1 MSIKTFLL
9 PDLGE
14 GLTEAELV
22 RWMIAEGDSVIVDQP
37 IAEVETAKSLVE
49 IPCPFEG
56 VVSTL
61 HGDAGQMM
69 LVDEPFIS
77 VDTAGDEPE
86 AAAPAATE
94 PAAEPS
100 SEGALSYREEE
111 MAGAQA
117 PEEADADEASGNV
130 LIGYGTGASKPS
142 TSRRRRPRAGITTAA
157 ASSETSTQAVRVIN
171 PLVRKLARENSIDIH
186 AVSGTGP
193 EGLVL
198 RADVQALIVQGQP
211 AAAVAAAPAAPVAA
225 PASTAAP
232 AQATPAK
239 AAAATAAGEDKRT
252 GLPLASSQVLAG
264 VRKTIAAAMST
275 SRREIPEA
283 TVWVD
288 VDVTKLLKLR
298 GKIKESEGQA
308 PSIMALISRFAVAGL
323 QRFTELNSR
332 IDVESDGS
340 LRHTIFDGV
349 NLGFAAQTDRGL
361 VVPNVRDAHKLN
373 ANELS
378 AEFARLAGVAREGK
392 AGVSDLSGSTFT
404 INNYGVFNVDGSA
417 AIINYPEAAILG
429 LGRIV
434 EKPWVVNGKIKVR
447 SICELT
453 LSFDHRVCD
462 GGTAAG
468 FLRYVAD
475 AMTDP
480 KKALSTL

>member
-1 MSIKTFLL
+1 MTVKTFLL

-14 GLTEAELV
+14 GLTEAELI
-22 RWMIAEGDSVIVDQP
+22 RWMVAAGDSVAVDQP

-61 HGDAGQMM
+61 HGEAGQMM

-77 VDTAGDEPE
+77 VNTGGEEASTNPE
-86 AAAPAATE
+86 T
-94 PAAEPS
+94 PS
-100 SEGALSYREEE
+100 ERAQSYREEE
-111 MAGAQA
+111 LAGTQA
-117 PEEADADEASGNV
+117 PSEESDSDSDADEGSGNV
-130 LIGYGTGASKPS
+130 LIGYGTGSAQRK
-142 TSRRRRPRAGITTAA
+142 TSRRRKPRTAA
-157 ASSETSTQAVRVIN
+157 GGARAAVQEPSEAVRVIN
-171 PLVRKLARENSIDIH
+171 PLVRKLARENSLDINS
-186 AVSGTGP
+186 VEGSGPQGLILRSDVEAALAGSNTETSANAP
-193 EGLVL
+193 MTETAAQSEG
-198 RADVQALIVQGQP
+198 P
-211 AAAVAAAPAAPVAA
+211 AASARP
-225 PASTAAP
+225 
-232 AQATPAK
+232 
-239 AAAATAAGEDKRT
+239 E
-252 GLPLASSQVLAG
+252 QV
-264 VRKTIAAAMST
+264 AAMSEADSRT
-275 SRREIPEA
+275 SRRKIPEA

-298 GKIKESEGQA
+298 SKIKEADGQA
-308 PSIMALISRFAVAGL
+308 PSVMALISRFTVAGL
-323 QRFTELNSR
+323 QRFPELNSR
-332 IDVESDGS
+332 IDAEANGA
-340 LRHTIFDGV
+340 LRHTLFEGV

-373 ANELS
+373 AQELS
-378 AEFARLAGVAREGK
+378 AEFARLAKVAREGK
-392 AGVSDLSGSTFT
+392 ASVADLSGSTFT

-429 LGRIV
+429 IGRII
-434 EKPWVVNGKIKVR
+434 EKPWVVNGRLKVR

-480 KKALSTL
+480 KRALATL

>member
-22 RWMIAEGDSVIVDQP
+22 RWMVTTGDPVAIDQP

-56 VVSTL
+56 VVHTL

-77 VDTAGDEPE
+77 V
-86 AAAPAATE
+86 ATGPVEGE
-94 PAAEPS
+94 PAEPADS
-100 SEGALSYREEE
+100 APTVEGALSYREEE
-111 MAGAQA
+111 MAGTQA
-117 PEEADADEASGNV
+117 PDAADEGSGNV
-130 LIGYGTGASKPS
+130 LIGYGTGAAKSS
-142 TSRRRRPRAGITTAA
+142 GSRRRRARATGAA
-157 ASSETSTQAVRVIN
+157 ASTSTGTSSAPLVIN
-171 PLVRKLARENSIDIH
+171 PIVRKLARDHGIDI
-186 AVSGTGP
+186 ASVNGSG
-193 EGLVL
+193 EGGMVL
-198 RADVQALIVQGQP
+198 RSDIQALISAP
-211 AAAVAAAPAAPVAA
+211 ATAAPVAPVATPAVTSPSAVAAA
-225 PASTAAP
+225 AS
-232 AQATPAK
+232 
-239 AAAATAAGEDKRT
+239 GETDSRT
-252 GLPLASSQVLAG
+252 GLPVAESTVLTG
-264 VRKTIAAAMST
+264 VRRTIANAMTT

-298 GKIKESEGQA
+298 AKLKESAGSA
-308 PSIMALISRFAVAGL
+308 PSMLALISRFAVLGL
-323 QRFTELNSR
+323 KKFPELNSR
-332 IDVESDGS
+332 IEVGADGQ
-340 LRHTIFDGV
+340 LTQTRFDGV

-361 VVPNVRDAHKLN
+361 VVPNVRGAHGLN
-373 ANELS
+373 AEELS
-378 AEFARLAGVAREGK
+378 AEFARLAGLAREGK
-392 AGVSDLSGSTFT
+392 AQVADLSGSTFT

-429 LGRIV
+429 IGRVV
-434 EKPWVVNGKIKVR
+434 ERPWVVKGKIKVR

-468 FLRYVAD
+468 FLRFVAD

-480 KKALSTL
+480 KQVIVSL

>member
-22 RWMIAEGDSVIVDQP
+22 RWMVAAGDTVAVDQP

-49 IPCPFEG
+49 IPSPFEG

-61 HGDAGQMM
+61 HGEAGQMM
-69 LVDEPFIS
+69 LVDEPFFS
-77 VDTAGDEPE
+77 VNTGGE
-86 AAAPAATE
+86 AEVPAE
-94 PAAEPS
+94 PAA
-100 SEGALSYREEE
+100 GAQSYLEEE
-111 MAGAQA
+111 LAGTQV
-117 PEEADADEASGNV
+117 PEEDEDEGSGNV
-130 LIGYGTGASKPS
+130 LIGYGTGGAKTN
-142 TSRRRRPRAGITTAA
+142 TSRRRRPRTGITTAA
-157 ASSETSTQAVRVIN
+157 ASSETTSVATKVIN
-171 PLVRKLARENSIDIH
+171 PLVRKLAKDNSVDIH
-186 AVSGTGP
+186 QVAGTGP
-193 EGLVL
+193 DGLVL
-198 RADVQALIVQGQP
+198 RADVEALIGQGTVVPTTQAPAAP
-211 AAAVAAAPAAPVAA
+211 AAATPAAAPAAVVASGSA
-225 PASTAAP
+225 DS
-232 AQATPAK
+232 
-239 AAAATAAGEDKRT
+239 RT
-252 GLPLASSQVLAG
+252 GLPVSSSQVLTG
-264 VRKTIAAAMST
+264 VRRTIANAMAT

-298 GKIKESEGQA
+298 SKLKEAQGSA
-308 PSIMALISRFAVAGL
+308 PSMLALISRFAIAAL
-323 QRFTELNSR
+323 ARFPEMNSR
-332 IDVESDGS
+332 IDNEADGA
-340 LRHTIFDGV
+340 LRHTVFDGV

-373 ANELS
+373 AAEL
-378 AEFARLAGVAREGK
+378 AGEFARLAALAREGK

-429 LGRIV
+429 IGRVV
-434 EKPWVVNGKIKVR
+434 EKPWVVNGKVKVR

-468 FLRYVAD
+468 FLRFVAD

-480 KKALSTL
+480 KAALAAL

>member
-22 RWMIAEGDSVIVDQP
+22 RWMVAAGDVVAVDQP

-77 VDTAGDEPE
+77 VNTGGEEAEAPE
-86 AAAPAATE
+86 AERAQ
-94 PAAEPS
+94 
-100 SEGALSYREEE
+100 SYREEE
-111 MAGAQA
+111 RAGTQA
-117 PEEADADEASGNV
+117 PAEESAEADEGSGNV
-130 LIGYGTGASKPS
+130 LIGYGTSSAQRK
-142 TSRRRRPRAGITTAA
+142 TSRRRKPRGGVAA
-157 ASSETSTQAVRVIN
+157 PAAQAPAEAARVIN
-171 PLVRKLARENSIDIH
+171 PLVRKLARDNALDIRT
-186 AVSGTGP
+186 VRGSGP
-193 EGLVL
+193 EGLIL
-198 RADVQALIVQGQP
+198 RTDVEAALSADAGLP
-211 AAAVAAAPAAPVAA
+211 AAAAAAAPAAPT
-225 PASTAAP
+225 PASAAAVPAAP
-232 AQATPAK
+232 AQAGGADSK
-239 AAAATAAGEDKRT
+239 T
-252 GLPLASSQVLAG
+252 GLPVASSQVLSG
-264 VRKTIAAAMST
+264 VRKTIATAMST

-283 TVWVD
+283 TVWVE

-298 GKIKESEGQA
+298 SKIKEAEGQA
-308 PSIMALISRFAVAGL
+308 PSVMALISRFAVAGL
-323 QRFTELNSR
+323 RRFPELNSR
-332 IDVESDGS
+332 IEAEADGG
-340 LRHTIFDGV
+340 LRHTILEGV

-361 VVPNVRDAHKLN
+361 VVPNVRNAHKLN
-373 ANELS
+373 AKELS
-378 AEFARLAGVAREGK
+378 AEFARLATVAREGK
-392 AGVSDLSGSTFT
+392 AGVADLSGSTFT
-404 INNYGVFNVDGSA
+404 INNYGVFDVDGSA

-429 LGRIV
+429 LGRII

-447 SICELT
+447 SICEMT

-468 FLRYVAD
+468 FMRYVAD

-480 KKALSTL
+480 KTALASL

>member
-22 RWMIAEGDSVIVDQP
+22 RWMVAAGDEVAVDQP

-49 IPCPFEG
+49 IPCPFAG
-56 VVSTL
+56 TVATL
-61 HGDAGQMM
+61 HGEAGQMM

-77 VDTAGDEPE
+77 VNTGGSGASAPE
-86 AAAPAATE
+86 APA
-94 PAAEPS
+94 
-100 SEGALSYREEE
+100 EGAQSYLEEE
-111 MAGAQA
+111 LAGTQA
-117 PEEADADEASGNV
+117 PDAESDEGSGNV
-130 LIGYGTGASKPS
+130 LIGYGTSS
-142 TSRRRRPRAGITTAA
+142 TERTGSRRRRPRKGTAPA
-157 ASSETSTQAVRVIN
+157 TGSSSGTQAVRVIN
-171 PLVRKLARENSIDIH
+171 PIVRKLAREHGI
-186 AVSGTGP
+186 AVETLTGSG
-193 EGLVL
+193 ENGLVL
-198 RADVQALIVQGQP
+198 RADVERAISGAQTQP
-211 AAAVAAAPAAPVAA
+211 ETVPATAPAP
-225 PASTAAP
+225 
-232 AQATPAK
+232 
-239 AAAATAAGEDKRT
+239 AATAAAPTAPTGEGHEDTRT
-252 GLPLASSQVLAG
+252 GLSVASTTVLSG
-264 VRKTIAAAMST
+264 VRRTIANAMST

-298 GKIKESEGQA
+298 AGLKADTGHA
-308 PSIMALISRFAVAGL
+308 PSMLALISRFAVAGL
-323 QRFTELNSR
+323 ARFPELNSR
-332 IDVESDGS
+332 IDTEADGQ
-340 LRHTIFDGV
+340 LRHTVFDGV

-361 VVPNVRDAHKLN
+361 VVPNVRGAHKLN
-373 ANELS
+373 AEELS
-378 AEFARLAGVAREGK
+378 AEFARLATLAREGK
-392 AGVSDLSGSTFT
+392 AQVADLSGSTFT

-429 LGRIV
+429 IGRVV
-434 EKPWVVNGKIKVR
+434 ERPWVHKGKIKAR

-480 KKALSTL
+480 KAALAVL

>member
-22 RWMIAEGDSVIVDQP
+22 RWMVAAGDSVAVDQP

-49 IPCPFEG
+49 IPSPFAG

-61 HGDAGQMM
+61 HGEAGEMM

-77 VDTAGDEPE
+77 VNTAGDAPAKEEPE
-86 AAAPAATE
+86 ASAP
-94 PAAEPS
+94 S
-100 SEGALSYREEE
+100 GAQSYRDEELAGTQSPEAEEE
-111 MAGAQA
+111 
-117 PEEADADEASGNV
+117 DEGSGNV
-130 LIGYGTGASKPS
+130 LIGYGTGSAKPS
-142 TSRRRRPRAGITTAA
+142 TSRRRRPRAGVTAA
-157 ASSETSTQAVRVIN
+157 QSSETTTTAVRVIN
-171 PLVRKLARENSIDIH
+171 PLVRKLAREHSVDIH
-186 AVSGTGP
+186 QVRGSGP
-193 EGLVL
+193 QGLIL
-198 RADVQALIVQGQP
+198 RGDVQAHLEQGAAPVTKSVSAPVTSPSVP
-211 AAAVAAAPAAPVAA
+211 ASQVAAAPAGRQQ
-225 PASTAAP
+225 ASTDA
-232 AQATPAK
+232 
-239 AAAATAAGEDKRT
+239 DSRT
-252 GLPLASSQVLAG
+252 GLPLTSSQVLTG
-264 VRKTIAAAMST
+264 VRRTIANAMST

-298 GKIKESEGQA
+298 TKLKESQGTA
-308 PSIMALISRFAVAGL
+308 PSMLALISRFAVAGL
-323 QRFTELNSR
+323 HRFPELNSR
-332 IDVESDGS
+332 IDSEADGA

-349 NLGFAAQTDRGL
+349 NLGFAAQTERGL
-361 VVPNVRDAHKLN
+361 VVPNVRGAHKLN
-373 ANELS
+373 AVELS
-378 AEFARLAGVAREGK
+378 AEFARLASLAREGK
-392 AGVSDLSGSTFT
+392 AQVSDLSGSTFT

-429 LGRIV
+429 IGRVV
-434 EKPWVVNGKIKVR
+434 EKPWVVNSKIKVR

-480 KKALSTL
+480 ARALASL

>member
-22 RWMIAEGDSVIVDQP
+22 RWMVAAGDVVAVDQP

-77 VDTAGDEPE
+77 VNTGGED
-86 AAAPAATE
+86 AAAPAGE
-94 PAAEPS
+94 EAER
-100 SEGALSYREEE
+100 AQSYREEE
-111 MAGAQA
+111 RAGTQVPA
-117 PEEADADEASGNV
+117 EDDAESDEGSGNV
-130 LIGYGTGASKPS
+130 LIGYGTSSAQRK
-142 TSRRRRPRAGITTAA
+142 TSRRRKPRSGVASAA
-157 ASSETSTQAVRVIN
+157 VQAPAEAVRVIN
-171 PLVRKLARENSIDIH
+171 PLVRKLARDNALDITT
-186 AVSGTGP
+186 VQGTGP
-193 EGLVL
+193 EGLIL
-198 RADVQALIVQGQP
+198 RADVEAALSADAVQP
-211 AAAVAAAPAAPVAA
+211 EPSTPAAPM
-225 PASTAAP
+225 P
-232 AQATPAK
+232 TPA
-239 AAAATAAGEDKRT
+239 ASASASVAVPVAQTGEADAKT
-252 GLPLASSQVLAG
+252 GLPVASSQVLSG
-264 VRKTIAAAMST
+264 VRKTIANAMST

-298 GKIKESEGQA
+298 SKIKEADGQA
-308 PSIMALISRFAVAGL
+308 PSVMALVARFAVAGL
-323 QRFTELNSR
+323 QRFPELNSR
-332 IDVESDGS
+332 IDVEADGG
-340 LRHTIFDGV
+340 LRHTLFEGV

-373 ANELS
+373 AKELS
-378 AEFARLAGVAREGK
+378 VEFARLASVAREGK
-392 AGVSDLSGSTFT
+392 AGVADLSGSTFT

-447 SICELT
+447 SICEMT

-468 FLRYVAD
+468 FMRYVAD

-480 KKALSTL
+480 KAALASL

>member
-22 RWMIAEGDSVIVDQP
+22 RWIVAAGDTVAVDQP

-49 IPCPFEG
+49 IPSPFEG

-61 HGDAGQMM
+61 HGEAGQMM

-77 VDTAGDEPE
+77 VNTGGED
-86 AAAPAATE
+86 APQTG
-94 PAAEPS
+94 EPS
-100 SEGALSYREEE
+100 GERAQSYREEE
-111 MAGAQA
+111 LAGTQA
-117 PEEADADEASGNV
+117 PAGESVDPSGEAEHDEEGSGNV
-130 LIGYGTGASKPS
+130 LIGYGTGSAQRK
-142 TSRRRRPRAGITTAA
+142 TSRRRKPRGLG
-157 ASSETSTQAVRVIN
+157 ASGASATKASAEAVRVVN
-171 PLVRKLARENSIDIH
+171 PLVRKLARENSLDIST
-186 AVSGTGP
+186 VQGTGP
-193 EGLVL
+193 EGLIL
-198 RADVQALIVQGQP
+198 RTDVE
-211 AAAVAAAPAAPVAA
+211 AAVAAVSQAPATTATATQPSTS
-225 PASTAAP
+225 STAAKP
-232 AQATPAK
+232 EVSTGTVDA
-239 AAAATAAGEDKRT
+239 DSRT
-252 GLPLASSQVLAG
+252 GLPVASSQVLSG
-264 VRKTIAAAMST
+264 VRKTIANAMST

-298 GKIKESEGQA
+298 TKIKEADGQA
-308 PSIMALISRFAVAGL
+308 PSVIALISRFAVAGL
-323 QRFTELNSR
+323 QRFPELNSR
-332 IDVESDGS
+332 IDVDADGG
-340 LRHTIFDGV
+340 LRHTVFEGV
-349 NLGFAAQTDRGL
+349 NLGFAAQTERGL

-373 ANELS
+373 AQELS
-378 AEFARLAGVAREGK
+378 AEFARLATVAREGK

-429 LGRIV
+429 LGRII
-434 EKPWVVNGKIKVR
+434 EKPWVVNGKLKVR

-468 FLRYVAD
+468 FLRFVAD

-480 KKALSTL
+480 KRALATL

>member
-1 MSIKTFLL
+1 MTVKTFLL

-14 GLTEAELV
+14 GLTEAELI
-22 RWMIAEGDSVIVDQP
+22 RWMVAAGDSVAVDQP

-61 HGDAGQMM
+61 HGEAGQMM

-77 VDTAGDEPE
+77 VNTGGEEASTNPE
-86 AAAPAATE
+86 T
-94 PAAEPS
+94 PS
-100 SEGALSYREEE
+100 ERAQSYREEE
-111 MAGAQA
+111 LAGTQA
-117 PEEADADEASGNV
+117 PSEESDSDSDADEGSGNV
-130 LIGYGTGASKPS
+130 LIGYGTGSAQRK
-142 TSRRRRPRAGITTAA
+142 TSRRRKPRTAA
-157 ASSETSTQAVRVIN
+157 GGARAAVQEPSEAVRVIN
-171 PLVRKLARENSIDIH
+171 PLVRKLARENSLDINS
-186 AVSGTGP
+186 VKGSGPQGLILRSDVEAALAGSNTETSANAP
-193 EGLVL
+193 MTETAAQSEG
-198 RADVQALIVQGQP
+198 P
-211 AAAVAAAPAAPVAA
+211 AASARPEQVAAMSEAD
-225 PASTAAP
+225 S
-232 AQATPAK
+232 
-239 AAAATAAGEDKRT
+239 RT
-252 GLPLASSQVLAG
+252 GLPVASSQVLSG
-264 VRKTIAAAMST
+264 VRKTIANAMST

-298 GKIKESEGQA
+298 SKIKEADGQA
-308 PSIMALISRFAVAGL
+308 PSVMALISRFTVAGL
-323 QRFTELNSR
+323 QRFPELNSR
-332 IDVESDGS
+332 IDAEANGA
-340 LRHTIFDGV
+340 LRHTLFEGV

-373 ANELS
+373 AQEVS
-378 AEFARLAGVAREGK
+378 AEFARLAKVAREGK
-392 AGVSDLSGSTFT
+392 ASVADLSGSTFT

-429 LGRIV
+429 IGRII
-434 EKPWVVNGKIKVR
+434 EKPWVVNGRLKVR

-480 KKALSTL
+480 KRALATL

>member
-22 RWMIAEGDSVIVDQP
+22 RWMVAAGDAVAIDQP

-56 VVSTL
+56 VVHQL
-61 HGDAGQMM
+61 HGEAGQMM

-77 VDTAGDEPE
+77 V
-86 AAAPAATE
+86 ATE
-94 PAAEPS
+94 AGQAAEAGQ
-100 SEGALSYREEE
+100 GAEADGQGPANGAQTYREEE
-111 MAGAQA
+111 RAGTQA
-117 PEEADADEASGNV
+117 PAEEADEGSGNV
-130 LIGYGTGASKPS
+130 LIGYGTGAAKSS
-142 TSRRRRPRAGITTAA
+142 GGRRRRPRSGSIITTPGPAN
-157 ASSETSTQAVRVIN
+157 EQAPLVIN
-171 PLVRKLARENSIDIH
+171 PIVRKLAREHGIDI
-186 AVSGTGP
+186 AKVNGSG
-193 EGLVL
+193 EGGMVL
-198 RADVQALIVQGQP
+198 RSDIQAVIG
-211 AAAVAAAPAAPVAA
+211 AAAPAAQP
-225 PASTAAP
+225 P
-232 AQATPAK
+232 
-239 AAAATAAGEDKRT
+239 AAAASGQAPAPAAARSAGELDART
-252 GLPLASSQVLAG
+252 GLPVAESAVLSG
-264 VRKTIAAAMST
+264 VRRTIANAMST

-298 GKIKESEGQA
+298 AKVKESAGSA
-308 PSIMALISRFAVAGL
+308 PSMLAIISRFAVLGL
-323 QRFTELNSR
+323 KQFPELNSR
-332 IDVESDGS
+332 IEVGEDGQ
-340 LRHTIFDGV
+340 LTQTRFDGV

-361 VVPNVRDAHKLN
+361 VVPNVRAAHEMN
-373 ANELS
+373 AQQLS
-378 AEFARLAGVAREGK
+378 AEFARLAALAREGK
-392 AGVSDLSGSTFT
+392 AQVSDLSGSTFT

-429 LGRIV
+429 IGRVV
-434 EKPWVVNGKIKVR
+434 ERPWVVKGKIKAR

-468 FLRYVAD
+468 FLRFVAD

-480 KKALSTL
+480 QHAVISM

>member
-22 RWMIAEGDSVIVDQP
+22 RWMVASGDSVAVDQP

-61 HGDAGQMM
+61 HGEAGQMM

-77 VDTAGDEPE
+77 VNTGGDEGASTQASE
-86 AAAPAATE
+86 AERAQ
-94 PAAEPS
+94 
-100 SEGALSYREEE
+100 SYREEE
-111 MAGAQA
+111 LAGTKA
-117 PEEADADEASGNV
+117 PSNKAEAETEDESAENEGSGNV
-130 LIGYGTGASKPS
+130 LIGYGTGSAQHK
-142 TSRRRRPRAGITTAA
+142 TSRRRKPRGMGAGVALA
-157 ASSETSTQAVRVIN
+157 GQESSEAVRVIN
-171 PLVRKLARENSIDIH
+171 PLVRKLARENDLDIKSVKGSGPQGLILRSDVE
-186 AVSGTGP
+186 AVLAQPSVDQSTSLP
-193 EGLVL
+193 
-198 RADVQALIVQGQP
+198 AVQETMQI
-211 AAAVAAAPAAPVAA
+211 A
-225 PASTAAP
+225 PASAAKTEP
-232 AQATPAK
+232 AAVGGTK
-239 AAAATAAGEDKRT
+239 DSLT
-252 GLPLASSQVLAG
+252 GLQVASSQVLSG
-264 VRKTIAAAMST
+264 VRKTIANAMTT

-298 GKIKESEGQA
+298 GKIKEAEAQA
-308 PSIMALISRFAVAGL
+308 PNVMALISRFAVAGL
-323 QRFTELNSR
+323 QRFPELNSR
-332 IDVESDGS
+332 IDVQDDGS
-340 LRHTIFDGV
+340 LRHTLFEGV

-373 ANELS
+373 AQELS
-378 AEFARLAGVAREGK
+378 AEFARLASVAREGK
-392 AGVSDLSGSTFT
+392 AGVAELSGSTFT
-404 INNYGVFNVDGSA
+404 INNYGVFDVDGSA

-429 LGRIV
+429 LGRIIQ
-434 EKPWVVNGKIKVR
+434 KPWVVNGKLKVR

-480 KKALSTL
+480 KRALVTL

>member
-22 RWMIAEGDSVIVDQP
+22 RWMVAAGDTVAVDQP

-77 VDTAGDEPE
+77 VNTGGEEAEAPVADE
-86 AAAPAATE
+86 
-94 PAAEPS
+94 AER
-100 SEGALSYREEE
+100 AQSYREEE
-111 MAGAQA
+111 RAGTQVPAEA
-117 PEEADADEASGNV
+117 AAEADEGSGNV
-130 LIGYGTGASKPS
+130 LIGYGTSSAQSK
-142 TSRRRRPRAGITTAA
+142 TSRRRKPRGGVAA
-157 ASSETSTQAVRVIN
+157 AAAQAPAEAVRVIN
-171 PLVRKLARENSIDIH
+171 PLVRKLARDNALDIST
-186 AVSGTGP
+186 VQGSGP
-193 EGLVL
+193 EGLIL
-198 RADVQALIVQGQP
+198 RTDVEAALSAEAGQP
-211 AAAVAAAPAAPVAA
+211 AAAAAPAATA
-225 PASTAAP
+225 PAPAAAVP
-232 AQATPAK
+232 ATP
-239 AAAATAAGEDKRT
+239 TRAGEADSKT
-252 GLPLASSQVLAG
+252 GLPVASTQLLSG
-264 VRKTIAAAMST
+264 VRKTIANAMST

-298 GKIKESEGQA
+298 SKIKEAEGQA
-308 PSIMALISRFAVAGL
+308 PSVMALISRFAVAGL
-323 QRFTELNSR
+323 QRFPELNSR
-332 IDVESDGS
+332 IEVEADGG
-340 LRHTIFDGV
+340 LRHTLFEGV

-361 VVPNVRDAHKLN
+361 VVPNVRDAHKMN
-373 ANELS
+373 AKELS
-378 AEFARLAGVAREGK
+378 AEFARLASVAREGK
-392 AGVSDLSGSTFT
+392 AGVADLSGSTFT
-404 INNYGVFNVDGSA
+404 INNYGVFKVDGSA

-429 LGRIV
+429 LGRII

-447 SICELT
+447 SICEMT

-468 FLRYVAD
+468 FMRYVAD

-480 KKALSTL
+480 KTALASL

>member
-1 MSIKTFLL
+1 MAIKTFLL

-22 RWMIAEGDSVIVDQP
+22 RWMIAEGDAVAIDQP

-49 IPCPFEG
+49 IPSPFEG
-56 VVSTL
+56 TVSTL
-61 HGDAGQMM
+61 HGEAGQMM
-69 LVDEPFIS
+69 LVDEPFFS
-77 VDTAGDEPE
+77 VNTGGE
-86 AAAPAATE
+86 AEAEAP
-94 PAAEPS
+94 
-100 SEGALSYREEE
+100 
-111 MAGAQA
+111 AQA
-117 PEEADADEASGNV
+117 PAEGAQSYLEEELAGTQVPAEEAEDEGSGNV
-130 LIGYGTGASKPS
+130 LIGYGTSAAKK
-142 TSRRRRPRAGITTAA
+142 TSRRRRPRTGITTAA
-157 ASSETSTQAVRVIN
+157 SSSETSTRAVRVIN
-171 PLVRKLARENSIDIH
+171 PLVRKLAREHSIDIRQ
-186 AVSGTGP
+186 VQGTGP

-198 RADVQALIVQGQP
+198 RADVEALIDAAPPAASAAPSGASEVPAAVP
-211 AAAVAAAPAAPVAA
+211 AAAVAEPVAPADGA
-225 PASTAAP
+225 
-232 AQATPAK
+232 
-239 AAAATAAGEDKRT
+239 DKRT
-252 GLPLASSQVLAG
+252 GLPLASSQVLSG
-264 VRKTIAAAMST
+264 VRKTIANAMST

-298 GKIKESEGQA
+298 TKIKEAEGQA
-308 PSIMALISRFAVAGL
+308 PSIMALISRFTVAGL
-323 QRFTELNSR
+323 QRFPELNSR
-332 IDVESDGS
+332 IDVEADGS
-340 LRHTIFDGV
+340 LRHTIFNGV

-373 ANELS
+373 AKELS
-378 AEFARLAGVAREGK
+378 AEFARLASLAREGK
-392 AGVSDLSGSTFT
+392 AGVADLSGSTFT

-480 KKALSTL
+480 KSALASL

>member
-22 RWMIAEGDSVIVDQP
+22 RWMVASGDTVAVDQP

-61 HGDAGQMM
+61 HGEAGQMM

-77 VDTAGDEPE
+77 VNTGGEEAASPAEPE
-86 AAAPAATE
+86 MERAQ
-94 PAAEPS
+94 
-100 SEGALSYREEE
+100 SYREEE
-111 MAGAQA
+111 LAGTQA
-117 PEEADADEASGNV
+117 PSVEAESEAKSDADEGSGNV
-130 LIGYGTGASKPS
+130 LIGYGTGSAQRK
-142 TSRRRRPRAGITTAA
+142 TSRRRKPRGVGAGAA
-157 ASSETSTQAVRVIN
+157 LAVQESSEAVRVIN
-171 PLVRKLARENSIDIH
+171 PLVRKLARENALDINSVKGSGPQGLILRSDVE
-186 AVSGTGP
+186 AVLARSAAEQTASVAAV
-193 EGLVL
+193 EETI
-198 RADVQALIVQGQP
+198 QAAQP
-211 AAAVAAAPAAPVAA
+211 AEAKPGPMAVG
-225 PASTAAP
+225 
-232 AQATPAK
+232 
-239 AAAATAAGEDKRT
+239 GENDSRT
-252 GLPLASSQVLAG
+252 GLPVASSQVLSG
-264 VRKTIAAAMST
+264 VRKTIANAMST

-298 GKIKESEGQA
+298 SKIKVAEGQA
-308 PSIMALISRFAVAGL
+308 PSVMALISRFAVAGL
-323 QRFTELNSR
+323 QRFPELNSR
-332 IDVESDGS
+332 IEVEANGS
-340 LRHTIFDGV
+340 LRHTLFEGV

-373 ANELS
+373 ARELS
-378 AEFARLAGVAREGK
+378 AEFARLASVARDGK
-392 AGVSDLSGSTFT
+392 AGVADLSGSTFT

-429 LGRIV
+429 LGRII
-434 EKPWVVNGKIKVR
+434 EKPWVVKGKLKVR

-480 KKALSTL
+480 KRALATL

>member
-77 VDTAGDEPE
+77 VNTGGGEPE
-86 AAAPAATE
+86 AAAPAAAE
-94 PAAEPS
+94 PA

-111 MAGAQA
+111 MAGTQV
-117 PEEADADEASGNV
+117 PEEAEEDEASGNV

-186 AVSGTGP
+186 AVRGSGP

-198 RADVQALIVQGQP
+198 RADVEALISQGQP
-211 AAAVAAAPAAPVAA
+211 AAAAAAAPAASVAAAPAPAAVPAPQK
-225 PASTAAP
+225 PSEG
-232 AQATPAK
+232 
-239 AAAATAAGEDKRT
+239 AAAGADKRT
-252 GLPLASSQVLAG
+252 GLPVASSQVLSG

-308 PSIMALISRFAVAGL
+308 PSTMALISRFAVAGL
-323 QRFTELNSR
+323 QRFPELNSR
-332 IDVESDGS
+332 IDVEDDGS

-480 KKALSTL
+480 KKALASL

>member
-22 RWMIAEGDSVIVDQP
+22 RWMIAEGDAVIVDQP

-77 VDTAGDEPE
+77 VNTAGDQPTEE
-86 AAAPAATE
+86 APA
-94 PAAEPS
+94 PAEPV
-100 SEGALSYREEE
+100 EGALSYRDEEL
-111 MAGAQA
+111 AGTQK
-117 PEEADADEASGNV
+117 PEDTDEDEGSGNV

-142 TSRRRRPRAGITTAA
+142 SSRRRRPRSGITTAA

-171 PLVRKLARENSIDIH
+171 PLVRKLAKEHSIDIRT
-186 AVSGTGP
+186 VRGTGP

-198 RADVQALIVQGQP
+198 RADVEALFGTHQQPADALAAPAVATP
-211 AAAVAAAPAAPVAA
+211 AAAAALVAVPAVD
-225 PASTAAP
+225 TAA
-232 AQATPAK
+232 QS
-239 AAAATAAGEDKRT
+239 GETDKRT
-252 GLPLASSQVLAG
+252 GLPVASSQMLSG
-264 VRKTIAAAMST
+264 VRKTIATAMST

-298 GKIKESEGQA
+298 GKIKEAAGQA
-308 PSIMALISRFAVAGL
+308 PSIMALISRYAVAGL
-323 QRFTELNSR
+323 QRFPELNSR
-332 IDVESDGS
+332 IEVLADGS
-340 LRHTIFDGV
+340 LRHTVFEGV

-361 VVPNVRDAHKLN
+361 VVPNVRGAHKLN

-378 AEFARLAGVAREGK
+378 AEFARLAGIAREGK
-392 AGVSDLSGSTFT
+392 AGVSELSGSTFT

-480 KKALSTL
+480 KNALATL

>member
-1 MSIKTFLL
+1 MAIKTFLL

-22 RWMIAEGDSVIVDQP
+22 RWMIAEGDAVAIDQP

-49 IPCPFEG
+49 IPSPFEG
-56 VVSTL
+56 TVSTL
-61 HGDAGQMM
+61 HGEAGQMM
-69 LVDEPFIS
+69 LVDEPFFS
-77 VDTAGDEPE
+77 VNTGGEDEP
-86 AAAPAATE
+86 AAPAAE
-94 PAAEPS
+94 A

-111 MAGAQA
+111 LAGTQVPA
-117 PEEADADEASGNV
+117 EEEEDEGSGNV
-130 LIGYGTGASKPS
+130 LIGYGTSAAKK

-171 PLVRKLARENSIDIH
+171 PLVRKLARENNIDIH
-186 AVSGTGP
+186 QVKGTGP
-193 EGLVL
+193 DGLVL
-198 RADVQALIVQGQP
+198 RGDVEALIGAAP
-211 AAAVAAAPAAPVAA
+211 AAAAAPVAA
-225 PASTAAP
+225 PAAPAAAAP
-232 AQATPAK
+232 AAAVEPA
-239 AAAATAAGEDKRT
+239 AVGGADKRT
-252 GLPLASSQVLAG
+252 GLPVASSQVLSG
-264 VRKTIAAAMST
+264 VRKTIANAMST

-298 GKIKESEGQA
+298 TKIKEAEGQA

-323 QRFTELNSR
+323 QRFPELNSR
-332 IDVESDGS
+332 IDVEADGS
-340 LRHTIFDGV
+340 LRHTLFNGV

-373 ANELS
+373 AKELS
-378 AEFARLAGVAREGK
+378 AEFARLASVAREGK
-392 AGVSDLSGSTFT
+392 AGVTDLSGSTFT

-480 KKALSTL
+480 KSALASL

>member
-22 RWMIAEGDSVIVDQP
+22 RWMVAAGDVVAVDQP

-69 LVDEPFIS
+69 LVDQPFIS
-77 VDTAGDEPE
+77 VNTGGED
-86 AAAPAATE
+86 AAAPAGE
-94 PAAEPS
+94 EAER
-100 SEGALSYREEE
+100 AQSYREEE
-111 MAGAQA
+111 RAGTQVPA
-117 PEEADADEASGNV
+117 EDDAESDEGSGNV
-130 LIGYGTGASKPS
+130 LIGYGTSSAQRK
-142 TSRRRRPRAGITTAA
+142 TSRRRKPRSGVASAA
-157 ASSETSTQAVRVIN
+157 VQAPAEAVRVIN
-171 PLVRKLARENSIDIH
+171 PLVRKLARDNALDITT
-186 AVSGTGP
+186 VQGTGP
-193 EGLVL
+193 EGLIL
-198 RADVQALIVQGQP
+198 RADVEAALS
-211 AAAVAAAPAAPVAA
+211 AVAVQPEPATPAAPM
-225 PASTAAP
+225 P
-232 AQATPAK
+232 TPA
-239 AAAATAAGEDKRT
+239 ASASASVAVPVAQTGEADAKT
-252 GLPLASSQVLAG
+252 GLPVASSQVLSG
-264 VRKTIAAAMST
+264 VRKTIANAMST

-298 GKIKESEGQA
+298 SKIKEADGQA
-308 PSIMALISRFAVAGL
+308 PSVMALVARFAVAGL
-323 QRFTELNSR
+323 QRFPELNSR
-332 IDVESDGS
+332 IDVEADGG
-340 LRHTIFDGV
+340 LRHTLFEGV

-373 ANELS
+373 AKELS
-378 AEFARLAGVAREGK
+378 AEFARLASVAREGK
-392 AGVSDLSGSTFT
+392 AGVADLSGSTFT

-447 SICELT
+447 SICEMT

-468 FLRYVAD
+468 FMRYVAD

-480 KKALSTL
+480 KAALASL

>member
-22 RWMIAEGDSVIVDQP
+22 RWMVAAGDEVAVDQP

-61 HGDAGQMM
+61 HGEAGQMM

-77 VDTAGDEPE
+77 VNTGGEE
-86 AAAPAATE
+86 APE
-94 PAAEPS
+94 PAAQEA
-100 SEGALSYREEE
+100 ERAQSYREEE
-111 MAGAQA
+111 RAGTQVPAD
-117 PEEADADEASGNV
+117 EEAAEDEGSGNV
-130 LIGYGTGASKPS
+130 LIGYGTSNAKRKS
-142 TSRRRRPRAGITTAA
+142 SRRRKPRVGVA
-157 ASSETSTQAVRVIN
+157 ASAAHAPSEAVRVIN
-171 PLVRKLARENSIDIH
+171 PLVRKLARDNALDIN
-186 AVSGTGP
+186 AVQGTGP
-193 EGLVL
+193 DGMVL
-198 RADVQALIVQGQP
+198 RTDVEAALAAPAQQP
-211 AAAVAAAPAAPVAA
+211 ATGAKDAVAAPAAVAAVEPLPKAGAAD
-225 PASTAAP
+225 S
-232 AQATPAK
+232 K
-239 AAAATAAGEDKRT
+239 T
-252 GLPLASSQVLAG
+252 GLPVASSQVLSG
-264 VRKTIAAAMST
+264 VRKTIANAMST

-298 GKIKESEGQA
+298 KKIKEAQGQA
-308 PSIMALISRFAVAGL
+308 PSVMALISRFAVAGL
-323 QRFTELNSR
+323 QRFPELNSR
-332 IDVESDGS
+332 IEVEADGG
-340 LRHTIFDGV
+340 LRHTVFQGV

-378 AEFARLAGVAREGK
+378 AEFARLASVAREGK
-392 AGVSDLSGSTFT
+392 AGVADLSGSTFT

-429 LGRIV
+429 LGRII

-447 SICELT
+447 SICEMT

-468 FLRYVAD
+468 FMRYVAD

-480 KKALSTL
+480 KSALASL

>member
-22 RWMIAEGDSVIVDQP
+22 RWMVAAGDVVAVDQP

-77 VDTAGDEPE
+77 VNTGGED
-86 AAAPAATE
+86 AAAPAGE
-94 PAAEPS
+94 EAER
-100 SEGALSYREEE
+100 AQSYREEE
-111 MAGAQA
+111 RAGTQVPA
-117 PEEADADEASGNV
+117 EDDAESDEGSGNV
-130 LIGYGTGASKPS
+130 LIGYGTSSAQRK
-142 TSRRRRPRAGITTAA
+142 TSRRRKPRSEVASAA
-157 ASSETSTQAVRVIN
+157 VQAPAEAVRVIN
-171 PLVRKLARENSIDIH
+171 PLVRKLARDNALDITT
-186 AVSGTGP
+186 VQGTGP
-193 EGLVL
+193 EGLIL
-198 RADVQALIVQGQP
+198 RADVEAALSADAVQP
-211 AAAVAAAPAAPVAA
+211 ETATPAAPM
-225 PASTAAP
+225 P
-232 AQATPAK
+232 TPA
-239 AAAATAAGEDKRT
+239 ASASASVAVPVAQTGEADAKT
-252 GLPLASSQVLAG
+252 GLPVASSQVLSG
-264 VRKTIAAAMST
+264 VRKTIANAMST

-298 GKIKESEGQA
+298 SKIKEADGQA
-308 PSIMALISRFAVAGL
+308 PSVMALVARFAVAGL
-323 QRFTELNSR
+323 QRFPELNSR
-332 IDVESDGS
+332 IDVEADGG
-340 LRHTIFDGV
+340 LRHTLFEGV

-373 ANELS
+373 AKELS
-378 AEFARLAGVAREGK
+378 AEFARLASVAREGK
-392 AGVSDLSGSTFT
+392 AGVADLSGSTFT

-447 SICELT
+447 SICEMT

-468 FLRYVAD
+468 FMRYVAD

-480 KKALSTL
+480 KAALASL

>member
-1 MSIKTFLL
+1 MTVKTFLL

-22 RWMIAEGDSVIVDQP
+22 RWMVAAGDEVAVDQP

-61 HGDAGQMM
+61 HGEAGQMM

-77 VDTAGDEPE
+77 VNTGGEE
-86 AAAPAATE
+86 AAPASE
-94 PAAEPS
+94 PEMERAQ
-100 SEGALSYREEE
+100 SYREEE
-111 MAGAQA
+111 LAGTRTPSSEAETE
-117 PEEADADEASGNV
+117 PESESDEDEGSGNV
-130 LIGYGTGASKPS
+130 LIGYGTGSAQRK
-142 TSRRRRPRAGITTAA
+142 TSRRRKPRGVGAGAA
-157 ASSETSTQAVRVIN
+157 LAVQESSEAVRVIN
-171 PLVRKLARENSIDIH
+171 PLVRKLARENALDINS
-186 AVSGTGP
+186 VKGSGP
-193 EGLVL
+193 QGLIL
-198 RADVQALIVQGQP
+198 RSDVEAALARLASEQPSSLPVVQEPMP
-211 AAAVAAAPAAPVAA
+211 AAQASASKPESAAVGG
-225 PASTAAP
+225 S
-232 AQATPAK
+232 K
-239 AAAATAAGEDKRT
+239 DLRT
-252 GLPLASSQVLAG
+252 GLPVASSQVLSG
-264 VRKTIAAAMST
+264 VRKTIANAMST

-298 GKIKESEGQA
+298 SKIKETEGQA
-308 PSIMALISRFAVAGL
+308 PSVMALISRFAVAGL
-323 QRFTELNSR
+323 QRFPELNSR
-332 IDVESDGS
+332 IDVEANGS
-340 LRHTIFDGV
+340 LRHTLFEGV

-373 ANELS
+373 AQELS
-378 AEFARLAGVAREGK
+378 AEFARLASVAREGK
-392 AGVSDLSGSTFT
+392 AGVADLSGSTFT

-429 LGRIV
+429 LGRII
-434 EKPWVVNGKIKVR
+434 EKPWVVNGQLKVR

-480 KKALSTL
+480 KRALATL

>member
-22 RWMIAEGDSVIVDQP
+22 RWMVAAGDVVAVDQP

-77 VDTAGDEPE
+77 VNTGGED
-86 AAAPAATE
+86 AAAPAGE
-94 PAAEPS
+94 EAER
-100 SEGALSYREEE
+100 AQSYREEE
-111 MAGAQA
+111 RAGTQVPA
-117 PEEADADEASGNV
+117 EDDAESDEGSGNV
-130 LIGYGTGASKPS
+130 LIGYGTSSAQRK
-142 TSRRRRPRAGITTAA
+142 TSRRRKPRSGVASAA
-157 ASSETSTQAVRVIN
+157 VQAPAEAVRVIN
-171 PLVRKLARENSIDIH
+171 PLVRKLARDNALDITT
-186 AVSGTGP
+186 VKGTGP
-193 EGLVL
+193 EGLIL
-198 RADVQALIVQGQP
+198 RTDVEAALSADAVQPEP
-211 AAAVAAAPAAPVAA
+211 ATPAAPM
-225 PASTAAP
+225 P
-232 AQATPAK
+232 TPA
-239 AAAATAAGEDKRT
+239 ASASATVAVPVAQTGEADAKT
-252 GLPLASSQVLAG
+252 GLPVASSQVLSG
-264 VRKTIAAAMST
+264 VRKTIANAMST

-298 GKIKESEGQA
+298 SKIKEADGQA
-308 PSIMALISRFAVAGL
+308 PSVMALVARFAVAGL
-323 QRFTELNSR
+323 QRFPELNSR
-332 IDVESDGS
+332 IDVEADGG
-340 LRHTIFDGV
+340 LRHTLFEGV

-373 ANELS
+373 AKELS
-378 AEFARLAGVAREGK
+378 AEFARLASVAREGK
-392 AGVSDLSGSTFT
+392 AGVADLSGSTFT

-447 SICELT
+447 SICEMT

-468 FLRYVAD
+468 FMRYVAD

-480 KKALSTL
+480 KAALASL

>member
-22 RWMIAEGDSVIVDQP
+22 RWMVASGDAVAVDQP

-61 HGDAGQMM
+61 HGEAGQMM

-77 VDTAGDEPE
+77 VNTGGAE
-86 AAAPAATE
+86 AAAE
-94 PAAEPS
+94 PAAPADAEQ
-100 SEGALSYREEE
+100 AQSYRDEER
-111 MAGAQA
+111 AGTQEPAAAQ
-117 PEEADADEASGNV
+117 PDADEGSGNV
-130 LIGYGTGASKPS
+130 LIGYGTGAAQRKS
-142 TSRRRRPRAGITTAA
+142 SRRRKPRGGAPGAA
-157 ASSETSTQAVRVIN
+157 EAHTPAEAVRVIN
-171 PLVRKLARENSIDIH
+171 PLVRKLARDNSLDIST
-186 AVSGTGP
+186 VQGTGP
-193 EGLVL
+193 QGLVL
-198 RADVQALIVQGQP
+198 RSDVESKLAAGTQP
-211 AAAVAAAPAAPVAA
+211 GTAATDAPAVAETAAAAPAPAA
-225 PASTAAP
+225 QESSAGHGASADP
-232 AQATPAK
+232 
-239 AAAATAAGEDKRT
+239 RT
-252 GLPLASSQVLAG
+252 GLPVASSQVLSG
-264 VRKTIAAAMST
+264 VRKTIANAMST

-288 VDVTKLLKLR
+288 VDATKLLKLR
-298 GKIKESEGQA
+298 AKLKEAEGQA
-308 PSIMALISRFAVAGL
+308 PSVMALISRFAVAGL
-323 QRFTELNSR
+323 QRFPELNSR
-332 IDVESDGS
+332 IEVEADGG
-340 LRHTIFDGV
+340 LRHTVFQGI
-349 NLGFAAQTDRGL
+349 NLGFAAQTERGL
-361 VVPNVRDAHKLN
+361 VVPNVRDAHKLS
-373 ANELS
+373 AKELS
-378 AEFARLAGVAREGK
+378 AEFARLAAVAREGK
-392 AGVSDLSGSTFT
+392 AGVADLSGSTFT

-429 LGRIV
+429 LGRII
-434 EKPWVVNGKIKVR
+434 EKPWVHKGKLKVR

-480 KKALSTL
+480 KRALAEI

>member
-22 RWMIAEGDSVIVDQP
+22 RWLVAEGDAVVVDQP

-49 IPCPFEG
+49 IPSPYEG

-61 HGDAGQMM
+61 HGKDGEIM
-69 LVDEPFIS
+69 LVDAPFFS
-77 VDTAGDEPE
+77 VNVGGAEE
-86 AAAPAATE
+86 E
-94 PAAEPS
+94 PAGES
-100 SEGALSYREEE
+100 GAQSYREEE
-111 MAGAQA
+111 LAGTQVPAEA
-117 PEEADADEASGNV
+117 EAEEDEGSGNV
-130 LIGYGTGASKPS
+130 LIGYGTSTKKA
-142 TSRRRRPRAGITTAA
+142 TSRRRRPRTGAAPAA
-157 ASSETSTQAVRVIN
+157 AAVKAPAEAVKVIN
-171 PLVRKLARENSIDIH
+171 PLVRKLARENGIDIKT
-186 AVSGTGP
+186 VVPTGP
-193 EGLVL
+193 DGLVL
-198 RADVQALIVQGQP
+198 RSDVEAAIAGASAP
-211 AAAVAAAPAAPVAA
+211 AAAAAPAAPVQAAPAPAAAPAAPAAAPAAPVAE
-225 PASTAAP
+225 
-232 AQATPAK
+232 
-239 AAAATAAGEDKRT
+239 AGANDSRT
-252 GLPLASSQVLAG
+252 GLPVASSTVLSG
-264 VRKTIAAAMST
+264 VRKTIANAMST

-298 GKIKESEGQA
+298 GKIKEAKGMA
-308 PSIMALISRFAVAGL
+308 PSVMALVSRFAVAGL
-323 QRFTELNSR
+323 QRFGALNSR
-332 IDVESDGS
+332 IDVQPDGS
-340 LRHTIFDGV
+340 LRHTQFDGV

-373 ANELS
+373 AEELS
-378 AEFARLAGVAREGK
+378 AEFARLAKLAREGK
-392 AGVSDLSGSTFT
+392 AQVSDLSGSTFT

-429 LGRIV
+429 MGRII
-434 EKPWVVNGKIKVR
+434 EKPWVVDGKLKVR

-480 KKALSTL
+480 KQALASL

>member
-22 RWMIAEGDSVIVDQP
+22 RWMVASGDSVAVDQP

-61 HGDAGQMM
+61 HGEAGQMM

-77 VDTAGDEPE
+77 VNTGGTGAVFDQESAGER
-86 AAAPAATE
+86 AQ
-94 PAAEPS
+94 
-100 SEGALSYREEE
+100 SYREEE
-111 MAGAQA
+111 LAGTQTPKDDAAVAGAGEQ
-117 PEEADADEASGNV
+117 EDEGSGNV
-130 LIGYGTGASKPS
+130 LIGYGTGSAQRK
-142 TSRRRRPRAGITTAA
+142 TSRRRKPRGQGAGAA
-157 ASSETSTQAVRVIN
+157 ATVQSPVEAVRVIN
-171 PLVRKLARENSIDIH
+171 PLVRKLAREH
-186 AVSGTGP
+186 AVDISTVQGTGP

-198 RADVQALIVQGQP
+198 RTDVQAVISGTSEQNIQQSPPSEPNV
-211 AAAVAAAPAAPVAA
+211 VSS
-225 PASTAAP
+225 STKP
-232 AQATPAK
+232 DDSSN
-239 AAAATAAGEDKRT
+239 TADTDTRT
-252 GLPLASSQVLAG
+252 GLPVASSQVLSG
-264 VRKTIAAAMST
+264 VRKTIANAMST

-298 GKIKESEGQA
+298 SKIKESEAQA
-308 PSIMALISRFAVAGL
+308 PSVMALISRFAVAGL
-323 QRFTELNSR
+323 QRFPELSSR
-332 IDVESDGS
+332 IDIEGDGS
-340 LRHTIFDGV
+340 LRHTVFEGV
-349 NLGFAAQTDRGL
+349 NLGFAAQTERGL

-373 ANELS
+373 AQELS
-378 AEFARLAGVAREGK
+378 AEFARLATVAREGK
-392 AGVSDLSGSTFT
+392 AGISDLSGSTFT

-429 LGRIV
+429 LGRII
-434 EKPWVVNGKIKVR
+434 EKPWVVNGKLKVR

-468 FLRYVAD
+468 FLRFVAD

-480 KKALSTL
+480 QRALIAL

>member
-22 RWMIAEGDSVIVDQP
+22 RWMVAAGDVVAVDQP

-77 VDTAGDEPE
+77 VNIGGED
-86 AAAPAATE
+86 AAAPAGE
-94 PAAEPS
+94 EAER
-100 SEGALSYREEE
+100 AQSYREEE
-111 MAGAQA
+111 RAGTQVPA
-117 PEEADADEASGNV
+117 EDDAESDEGSGNV
-130 LIGYGTGASKPS
+130 LIGYGTSSAQRK
-142 TSRRRRPRAGITTAA
+142 TSRRRKPRSGVASAA
-157 ASSETSTQAVRVIN
+157 VQAPAEAVRVIN
-171 PLVRKLARENSIDIH
+171 PLVRKLARDNALDITT
-186 AVSGTGP
+186 VKGTGP
-193 EGLVL
+193 EGLIL
-198 RADVQALIVQGQP
+198 RTDVEAALSAGAGQP
-211 AAAVAAAPAAPVAA
+211 AAVADAAPAAPTPAPAAAA
-225 PASTAAP
+225 PAPAP
-232 AQATPAK
+232 AAL
-239 AAAATAAGEDKRT
+239 AGEADAKT
-252 GLPLASSQVLAG
+252 GLPVASSQVLSG
-264 VRKTIAAAMST
+264 VRKTIANAMST

-298 GKIKESEGQA
+298 SKIKEAEGRA
-308 PSIMALISRFAVAGL
+308 PSVMALVSRFAVAGL
-323 QRFTELNSR
+323 QRFPELNSR
-332 IDVESDGS
+332 IDVEADGG
-340 LRHTIFDGV
+340 LRHTLFEGV

-373 ANELS
+373 AKELS
-378 AEFARLAGVAREGK
+378 AEFARLASVAREGK
-392 AGVSDLSGSTFT
+392 AGVADLSGSTFT

-447 SICELT
+447 SICEMT

-468 FLRYVAD
+468 FMRYVAD

-480 KKALSTL
+480 KAALASL